1 MPGLPREGDR
11 FGRFHLR
18 RLIGRGGRSA
28 VFEAYDPTVRRLVA
42 VKVVLP
48 DPADTAATAGTR
60 ERFDREAQ
68 LLERL
73 RSSHIVLAHDAGKQ
87 DDTFYVV
94 TELAPDGDLSGWLA
108 EDHALAPEPP
118 SFLSENFAST
128 SGPERPD
135 VHGRGVD
142 RRSLVIG
149 LVITLALV
157 GIVVG
162 GVAVARGGSG
172 SPEDEKT
179 DGRQPAST
187 PSEQSAPVSPAAEGT
202 APAATTAGFLCWNG
216 QQVASS
222 DLCRP
227 IRGSRGMDWV
237 FPGMQGQNCRPR
249 TADQTP
255 GRQVLV
261 ECFLHDKQVL
271 IHLSQWDRADKGIAH
286 YRSRENLG
294 EPTLSADGTLYLW
307 NATSPQPDHPYTGVF
322 LWGGHAFSAAIYA
335 ASAADLTR
343 VLQDPTLLRPVP
355 DDRYLGTPAS

>member
-1 MPGLPREGDR
+1 M
-11 FGRFHLR
+11 
-18 RLIGRGGRSA
+18 SA

-42 VKVVLP
+42 LKVVLP
-48 DPADTAATAGTR
+48 HPADMAGMAGTR
-60 ERFDREAQ
+60 ERLDREAQ
-68 LLERL
+68 LLARL
-73 RSSHIVLAHDAGKQ
+73 RSSNSVLVHDVGKQ

-94 TELAPDGDLSGWLA
+94 TELVPDGDLSNWLA
-108 EDHALAPEPP
+108 EDHAMAPEPP

-128 SGPERPD
+128 SGPEGPD
-135 VHGRGVD
+135 VPVRGVD
-142 RRSLVIG
+142 RRTLVIG

-157 GIVVG
+157 GIVIG
-162 GVAVARGGSG
+162 GVTVARGGSG
-172 SPEDEKT
+172 SSEDDNA
-179 DGRQPAST
+179 DGRQPTST
-187 PSEQSAPVSPAAEGT
+187 PSEQSAPVPPAAEGT
-202 APAATTAGFLCWNG
+202 APAPTSAGFLCWNG

-237 FPGMQGQNCRPR
+237 FPGMQDQNCRPR

-271 IHLSQWDRADKGIAH
+271 IRLSQWDRPDPGIAH
-286 YRSRENLG
+286 YTSRENLG
-294 EPTLSADGTLYLW
+294 APTLSADGTLYLW
-307 NATSPQPDHPYTGVF
+307 NATSQEPDYPYRGVF
-322 LWGGHAFSAAIYA
+322 LWLGHGFSAAIYA

-343 VLQDPTLLRPVP
+343 VLQNPTLLKPVP